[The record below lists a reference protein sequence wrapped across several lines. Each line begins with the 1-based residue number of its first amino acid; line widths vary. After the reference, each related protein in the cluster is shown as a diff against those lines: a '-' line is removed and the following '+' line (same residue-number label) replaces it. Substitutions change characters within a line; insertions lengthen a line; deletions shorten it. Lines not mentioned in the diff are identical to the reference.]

1 MIHRSREARRAG
13 RLPPGGWVPIAS
25 YLCVLLFAIALLWMA
40 LPGSSGRGA
49 GLVREYRPYLVL
61 ELPVDSAKAAES
73 PLKEQLAKGEAGPPH
88 SVLMKRLR
96 LQPEEYLQWLEEWP
110 WEGDHLVRRIKGVEY
125 EIYFVPAAPEITQI
139 PIPVGYQYL
148 LSGSGGDG
156 FLVTSWKKKEAGSLE
171 KLLMGR

>member
-1 MIHRSREARRAG
+1 MLFRS
-13 RLPPGGWVPIAS
+13 
-25 YLCVLLFAIALLWMA
+25 
-40 LPGSSGRGA
+40 
-49 GLVREYRPYLVL
+49 
-61 ELPVDSAKAAES
+61 
-73 PLKEQLAKGEAGPPH
+73 
-88 SVLMKRLR
+88 R

-171 KLLMGR
+171 KLLRV